1 MLNPHAVHTESLKA
15 KADTVS
21 LAADSIEE
29 KTLEI
34 TCEMVFAGAL
44 DHLRASELVEA
55 LEQ

>member
-1 MLNPHAVHTESLKA
+1 MLNTHAVHTESLKA
-15 KADTVS
+15 KADAVS

-34 TCEMVFAGAL
+34 TCEMVFAGAF
-44 DHLRASELVEA
+44 DHLITSELVEA